1 MGQFF
6 SKKKN
11 PVDKSIERFVTELL
25 KHDLLNIDIVPD
37 TMEQEVYEQLLE
49 VVVKNITKVLNSSK
63 ITLLNQEIRIVV
75 TPKES
80 VKD

>member
-25 KHDLLNIDIVPD
+25 KHDPLNIDIVPD
-37 TMEQEVYEQLLE
+37 IIEQEVYEQLLE
-49 VVVKNITKVLNSSK
+49 FVVKNITKVLNSSK

-75 TPKES
+75 TPIES